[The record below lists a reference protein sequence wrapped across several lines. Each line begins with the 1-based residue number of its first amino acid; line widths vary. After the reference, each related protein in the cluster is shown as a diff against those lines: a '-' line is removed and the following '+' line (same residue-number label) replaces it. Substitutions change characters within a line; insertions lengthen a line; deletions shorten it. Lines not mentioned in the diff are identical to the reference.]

1 MLFIFFGIAV
11 AAVIIGIII
20 ASKVD
25 GSLDGIGGIIAGL
38 GAVFAV
44 IWFVALM
51 ICVGKYN
58 SVRTTA
64 LNKIAVY
71 QEQNE
76 VCLAQ
81 LEPLV
86 NKYVTFEKDVVT
98 RVAPSSE
105 NLLLLNSAYPELKS
119 DQFVQTQI
127 TTILNNQAKIRDYKL
142 ALANLDSYK
151 LWIFMGGIYEP
162 DRDIQNSK

>member
-11 AAVIIGIII
+11 ATIIIGLVI
-20 ASKVD
+20 AIKVD
-25 GSLDGIGGIIAGL
+25 DGFDGVGGVIAGL
-38 GAVFAV
+38 GTLFTV
-44 IWFVALM
+44 IWFIVLLFV
-51 ICVGKYN
+51 VGRYN
-58 SVRTTA
+58 AIRSTA

-86 NKYVTFEKDVVT
+86 DKYVTFEKDIVT
-98 RVAPSSE
+98 SVAPSSE
-105 NLLLLNSAYPELKS
+105 KLLLLNSAYPELKS

-127 TTILNNQAKIRDYKL
+127 NTILNNQAKIRDYKL
-142 ALANLDSYK
+142 SLANLDSYK
-151 LWIFMGGIYEP
+151 LWIFMGGIHEP
-162 DRDIQNSK
+162 DENIQNSK